1 MKFRLAY
8 DPGSYAAHAAAAQ
21 MRKPTIE
28 TIEDWRLAFD
38 VDEPA
43 QYAAWQSPQER
54 EHDAA

>member
-1 MKFRLAY
+1 MTPAC
-8 DPGSYAAHAAAAQ
+8 YAAHAAAAQ